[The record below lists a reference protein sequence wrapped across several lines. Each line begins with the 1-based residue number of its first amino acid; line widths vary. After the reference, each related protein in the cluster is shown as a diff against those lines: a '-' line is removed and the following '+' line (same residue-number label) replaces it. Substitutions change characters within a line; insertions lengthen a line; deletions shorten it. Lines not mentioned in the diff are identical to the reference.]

1 MPRALTEQ
9 EKCVQCQRFL
19 EKGQEAVLAYGF
31 RKVSVEDIAKAA
43 GMAKGT
49 FYQHFESKEDYLFA
63 LVGKVH
69 SDTFALVEQI
79 IVSRISAGE
88 DLQEIAR
95 FILKDLITM
104 PGLIFFIQNEHDITM
119 LLEGASNMEQQ
130 SFRQMENE
138 LFSGLLHLIGVD
150 TEVVKPGVV
159 HNYVH
164 TLFLLM
170 SSDLMSAEDL
180 PETLALVT
188 ESLISY
194 VFGKKS

>member
-104 PGLIFFIQNEHDITM
+104 PGLIFFIQNERDITM